1 MIPLAQATERTRQM
15 VVEPPLVALTY
26 VRIFLESIR
35 LSLLKRTNQCLLID
49 EKENGLL
56 SLGLSYIQRKKYS
69 LLGEFVILP
78 LRVRLTRD
86 YASQWLLFQG
96 FVLNKVLV
104 YFKNELKYSGASGR
118 TVSPSRTHTV
128 FNIKC
133 KKLYLI
139 IHY

>member
-49 EKENGLL
+49 EKGNGLL
-56 SLGLSYIQRKKYS
+56 SLGLSYLQRKKYS

-104 YFKNELKYSGASGR
+104 FFENEFFL
-118 TVSPSRTHTV
+118 
-128 FNIKC
+128 
-133 KKLYLI
+133 
-139 IHY
+139 